1 MTTTC
6 RTFER
11 PVIHPLNNTQSI
23 DTDYQSYRGIDD
35 QQTRRRGYI
44 RGVGSAIGD
53 QKITNE
59 EIANIV
65 DTSDEWIV
73 KRTGI
78 TSRFVCSSKSSA
90 CTAELGA
97 AAANDA
103 LKKNGIDPE
112 EIDCIICSTFTPD
125 NNFPSTACMIQGIIG
140 AKRAFAF
147 DIAAACTGFIYGL
160 DIANCLIRAERCK
173 NVLLVC
179 SEVTSR
185 VLDWSDR
192 TTCILFG
199 DAAGAVIIGGVG
211 EETRRGI
218 LSSHLESCPDD
229 RNALTLPASGE
240 RRYISMNGNEVFRRA
255 LTYMVDTALVA
266 LVQAGIS
273 VDDIDLFIPHQ
284 ANARI
289 ISAVAATLG
298 IPPEKTIITVDA
310 FANTGSASI
319 PLAFDTYRK
328 NNHLPNSSTILF
340 SAVGGG
346 FTAGSAIVRY

>member
-1 MTTTC
+1 MKTIC
-6 RTFER
+6 STFEE
-11 PVIHPLNNTQSI
+11 PIINSLNSDQSI
-23 DTDYQSYRGIDD
+23 DTGDLSYRGITDH
-35 QQTRRRGYI
+35 QTGQRGYI
-44 RGVGSAIGD
+44 RSVGSTLGD
-53 QKITNE
+53 RRITNE
-59 EIANIV
+59 EIADKI
-65 DTSDEWIV
+65 DTSGDWIV
-73 KRTGI
+73 RRTGI
-78 TSRFVCSSKSSA
+78 TNRFVCSSKSSA

-97 AAANDA
+97 AAANEA
-103 LKKNGIDPE
+103 LKKNGIDPD

-160 DIANCLIRAERCK
+160 DLANCLIRAGRCK

-199 DAAGAVIIGGVG
+199 DAAGAVIVEGVSGG
-211 EETRRGI
+211 TNRGI
-218 LSSHLESCPDD
+218 LSSHLQSCPDD
-229 RNALTLPASGE
+229 RNTLTLPASGE
-240 RRYISMNGNEVFRRA
+240 RRYITMNGNEVFRKA
-255 LTYMVDTALVA
+255 VTYMVDTALVA
-266 LVQAGIS
+266 LIQAGMS

-289 ISAVAATLG
+289 ISTVAATLG
-298 IPPEKTIITVDA
+298 IPPEKTVCTVDA

-319 PLAFDTYRK
+319 PLALDTYRK
-328 NNHLPNSSTILF
+328 NNPLPNESTIMF

-346 FTAGSAIVRY
+346 FTAGSAIVRL